1 MQFAWW
7 VFFISLAYLGLLFLI
22 AHYTDKQAEAGR
34 SIGSNPYVYSLSLA
48 VYCTS
53 WTFYG
58 SVGRAATDGIGFLP
72 IYLGP
77 TLLFMVAPFLLRKI
91 LKIAQAQR
99 TTSIADFIASRYGK
113 SQMLAGL
120 VTVVAVIGIMP
131 YIALQLKAVSSSF
144 DILIRYPD
152 ISSVLSESSG
162 VLNDKAFYITIL
174 LALFTIIFAT
184 RRLDASEHHEG

>member
-1 MQFAWW
+1 MRFAWL

-22 AHYTDKQAEAGR
+22 AHFTDRRARQGR
-34 SIGSNPYVYSLSLA
+34 SIGANPYVYSLSLA

-77 TLLFMVAPFLLRKI
+77 TLLFLVAPFLLRKI
-91 LKIAQAQR
+91 LKIAELQR
-99 TTSIADFIASRYGK
+99 TTSIADFISSRYGK
-113 SQMLAGL
+113 SQILAGL

-131 YIALQLKAVSSSF
+131 YIALQLKAVSTSF
-144 DILIRYPD
+144 DTLSHYPRVSSTLSDTVGILD
-152 ISSVLSESSG
+152 
-162 VLNDKAFYITIL
+162 DKAFYVTL
-174 LALFTIIFAT
+174 LLTLFTI
-184 RRLDASEHHEG
+184 L

>member
-7 VFFISLAYLGLLFLI
+7 VFLISLAYLGLLFLI
-22 AHYTDKQAEAGR
+22 AHYADKRSDQGR
-34 SIGSNPYVYSLSLA
+34 SLGSNPYVYSLSLA

-77 TLLFMVAPFLLRKI
+77 TLLFMVAPFFLRKI
-91 LKIAQAQR
+91 LKIAQVQR
-99 TTSIADFIASRYGK
+99 TTSIADFISSRYGK

-144 DILIRYPD
+144 DILIRYPE
-152 ISSVLSESSG
+152 ITAVLPDSSG
-162 VLNDKAFYITIL
+162 FFN
-174 LALFTIIFAT
+174 
-184 RRLDASEHHEG
+184 